1 MTQGHKDLLRVIRI
15 SKKRKTDDMC
25 HASFC
30 ACYILQNKPV
40 ATQNV
45 SENKKDGNRVAL
57 LLIPVIYFAVASI
70 CFVSLLVLAWLT
82 AACHCGNLPSC
93 RRSPIKERKS
103 KSEHAKER
111 TSRRRRRKTK
121 MGIQRRFIDAVF
133 HSVFTGVQLVRP
145 PPSSSIWETIGGK
158 EKDRHGC
165 LMDWGNGKY
174 REAQQQQHRRL
185 HVSLALYSQCV
196 V

>member
-1 MTQGHKDLLRVIRI
+1 MDDGRQLLYVF
-15 SKKRKTDDMC
+15 

-45 SENKKDGNRVAL
+45 SENEKDGNRVAL
-57 LLIPVIYFAVASI
+57 LLIPVIYFVVASI

-111 TSRRRRRKTK
+111 TSRRRRRKK
-121 MGIQRRFIDAVF
+121 NGNSEAFYRCCVPFRF
-133 HSVFTGVQLVRP
+133 
-145 PPSSSIWETIGGK
+145 
-158 EKDRHGC
+158 HGRTTC
-165 LMDWGNGKY
+165 SP
-174 REAQQQQHRRL
+174 AT
-185 HVSLALYSQCV
+185 V